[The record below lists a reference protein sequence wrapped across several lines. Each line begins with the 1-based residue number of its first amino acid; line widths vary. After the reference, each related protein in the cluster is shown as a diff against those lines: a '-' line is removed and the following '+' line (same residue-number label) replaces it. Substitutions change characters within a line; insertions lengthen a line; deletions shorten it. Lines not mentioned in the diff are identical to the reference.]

1 MAKKTF
7 KPEIDYEADSIM
19 IGISCHLKD
28 YRLVH
33 YLNKNFHLNLI
44 RFDDLEVLKEYDKV
58 QEKYLP
64 QKFPFYYYL
73 CEEDY
78 IAYNFIMNFSDDGR
92 LLNEQKTLDYVL
104 IINGAIDNYDTKPI
118 IVCLKQIP
126 NVLTVVELKTES
138 LKNLRL
144 IYEDMEVH
152 ILEHYKRLK
161 EEEQNKK
168 IKE

>member
-73 CEEDY
+73 SEEDY
-78 IAYNFIMNFSDDGR
+78 IAYNFIVNFSDDGR

-104 IINGAIDNYDTKPI
+104 IINGAIENYNTKPI
-118 IVCLKQIP
+118 IDCLKQIP
-126 NVLTVVELKTES
+126 NVLTVVELKTET
-138 LKNLRL
+138 LKNLRP
-144 IYEDMEVH
+144 IFEDMEVH
-152 ILEHYKRLK
+152 ILEHYRKLK
-161 EEEQNKK
+161 EEEQHKK
-168 IKE
+168 LN